1 MESPMTKKKNK
12 SQKSGPPRIKNRK
25 AFHEYHILEK
35 LECGLSLTGTE
46 VKALRNGEMNL
57 EEAYA
62 RLEDGELWLIG
73 ATIGQYSHAAEGM
86 QHDPTRKRKLLV
98 HKRQLWQLEAHVR
111 QKGKTLVP
119 LAVYFHKGW
128 AKCEIGIAEGKRSYD
143 KREAIKKRDQQRDM
157 DRAMRR
163 YR

>member
-1 MESPMTKKKNK
+1 MAKSKKNQ
-12 SQKSGPPRIKNRK
+12 QKKGGPPRIKNRK
-25 AFHEYHILEK
+25 AFHEYFILEK
-35 LECGLSLTGTE
+35 IECGLELQGTE

-62 RLEDGELWLIG
+62 RIEDGELWLIG

-86 QHDPTRKRKLLV
+86 QHSPNRKRKLLV
-98 HKRQLWQLEAHVR
+98 HKRQMAELEAQVR

-128 AKCEIGIAEGKRSYD
+128 AKCEVGVAEGKRSYD
-143 KREAIKKRDQQRDM
+143 KRETIKKRDQQRDI